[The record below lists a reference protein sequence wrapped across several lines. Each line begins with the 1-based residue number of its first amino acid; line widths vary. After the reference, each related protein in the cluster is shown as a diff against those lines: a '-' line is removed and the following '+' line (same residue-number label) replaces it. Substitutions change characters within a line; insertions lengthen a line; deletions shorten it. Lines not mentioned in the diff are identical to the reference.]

1 MLGVHFNNSPNFCNI
16 PFAQFRLDSKI
27 IHFFDFFLEELFY
40 SCTVQWKQYAC
51 IFCERY
57 NATIVCFVNRGI
69 LKWNP
74 DNREEKYYL
83 KYVLAVRSLRDKI
96 VGPTDDI
103 VEVHDCV
110 VYIDYWKGVL

>member
-1 MLGVHFNNSPNFCNI
+1 MHVYSVSVTMLQ
-16 PFAQFRLDSKI
+16 QF
-27 IHFFDFFLEELFY
+27 FFF
-40 SCTVQWKQYAC
+40 
-51 IFCERY
+51 
-57 NATIVCFVNRGI
+57 NRGI

-110 VYIDYWKGVL
+110 VYIVYWKGVL